1 MEEKEVKI
9 VQGASKIFM
18 QYGIKSVNMDDMA
31 RHLGVSKKTLYLVVK
46 DKEDLV
52 RKAICA
58 FGEIE
63 DNQILSI
70 VNKNLTAINESFEIM
85 EWVLSVFQNLH
96 PSIMFDMEKYH
107 PEVFHEMRNNR
118 HKMIFECMVANMK
131 KGQKEGVYRKD
142 FNPEIIVRMYMAH
155 VESMFNPRLF
165 PLGTFKLSEIY
176 TTGYLYHLH
185 GISSPKGHDLIKE
198 KFKHIKNTH

>member
-1 MEEKEVKI
+1 MEEKELKI
-9 VQGASKIFM
+9 VQGASKVFM

-31 RHLGVSKKTLYLVVK
+31 RHLGVSKKTLYTVVK

-52 RKAICA
+52 KKAICA

-70 VNKNLTAINESFEIM
+70 VNKKLSAIDEGIEIM
-85 EWVLSVFQNLH
+85 QWVLSIFQNLH

-107 PEVFHEMRNNR
+107 PEVFCDMRDNR
-118 HKMIFECMVANMK
+118 HKMIFQCTIANMI

-142 FNPEIIVRMYMAH
+142 FNPEIIVRIYMSS
-155 VESMFNPRLF
+155 VEAILNPRLF
-165 PLGTFKLSEIY
+165 PIDSFKLSEIY
-176 TTGYLYHLH
+176 SSAFLYHLH
-185 GISSPKGHDLIKE
+185 GIATPKGLDLIKE

>member
-1 MEEKEVKI
+1 MEEKELKI

-70 VNKNLTAINESFEIM
+70 VNKNLTAIDESFEIM
-85 EWVLSVFQNLH
+85 EVW
-96 PSIMFDMEKYH
+96 
-107 PEVFHEMRNNR
+107 
-118 HKMIFECMVANMK
+118 
-131 KGQKEGVYRKD
+131 
-142 FNPEIIVRMYMAH
+142 
-155 VESMFNPRLF
+155 
-165 PLGTFKLSEIY
+165 
-176 TTGYLYHLH
+176 
-185 GISSPKGHDLIKE
+185 SSL
-198 KFKHIKNTH
+198 

>member
-1 MEEKEVKI
+1 
-9 VQGASKIFM
+9 
-18 QYGIKSVNMDDMA
+18 MDDMA

-70 VNKNLTAINESFEIM
+70 VNKNLTAIDESFEIM

-107 PEVFHEMRNNR
+107 PEVFHDMRENR
-118 HKMIFECMVANMK
+118 HKMIFECMEANMK

-185 GISSPKGHDLIKE
+185 GISSPKGHDLIKD

>member
-1 MEEKEVKI
+1 MEEKELKI

-31 RHLGVSKKTLYLVVK
+31 RHLGVSKKTLYQVVK

-63 DNQILSI
+63 DSQILSI
-70 VNKNLTAINESFEIM
+70 VNKNLSAIDESFEIM
-85 EWVLSVFQNLH
+85 QWVLSIFQNLH

-107 PEVFHEMRNNR
+107 PEVFCDMRDNR
-118 HKMIFECMVANMK
+118 HKMIFECTVANMK

-155 VESMFNPRLF
+155 VEAMFNPRLF

-185 GISSPKGHDLIKE
+185 GISSPKGYDLIKE